1 MKLVC
6 INNCWD
12 QRRGS
17 VWGKLT
23 IGKSYDVLSFIYEE
37 PNGRKVEVPSSS
49 VNSENYQKI
58 LKSCNKITIKDDGLM
73 LCTFD
78 INLFTTLQE
87 YREQKIEQ
95 VLIF

>member
-17 VWGKLT
+17 VWGELT

-37 PNGRKVEVPSSS
+37 PNGTKVEIPSSN
-49 VNSENYQKI
+49 VNLQHYQRIVKN
-58 LKSCNKITIKDDGLM
+58 SNKITIQDDGLM
-73 LCTFD
+73 LCTFH
-78 INLFTTLQE
+78 INLFTTLE
-87 YREQKIEQ
+87 DYRQQQMDKLGI
-95 VLIF
+95 

>member
-37 PNGRKVEVPSSS
+37 PNGRKVEIPSSS

-58 LKSCNKITIKDDGLM
+58 LKRCNKITIKDDSLM

-78 INLFTTLQE
+78 INLFTTLE
-87 YREQKIEQ
+87 EFRERQLNELGI
-95 VLIF
+95 

>member
-1 MKLVC
+1 MKVVC

-12 QRRGS
+12 PARGS
-17 VWGKLT
+17 VWGELT
-23 IGKSYDVLSFIYEE
+23 ISKSYDVLSFIYEE

-58 LKSCNKITIKDDGLM
+58 LKNSNKITIKDDSLM

-78 INLFTTLQE
+78 INLFTTIE
-87 YREQKIEQ
+87 EFRERQLNELGI
-95 VLIF
+95 

>member
-12 QRRGS
+12 PGRGS
-17 VWGKLT
+17 VWSKLT
-23 IGKSYDVLSFIYEE
+23 IDKSYDVLSFVYEE
-37 PNGRKVEVPSSS
+37 PNGKKLEIPSTH
-49 VNSENYQKI
+49 VNLENYQRI
-58 LKSCNKITIKDDGLM
+58 LNNSNKITIQDDGLM

-87 YREQKIEQ
+87 YREQKIDK
-95 VLIF
+95 LGI

>member
-12 QRRGS
+12 PARGS
-17 VWGKLT
+17 VWGELT
-23 IGKSYDVLSFIYEE
+23 ISKSYDVLSFIYEE
-37 PNGRKVEVPSSS
+37 PNGRKVEIPSSS

-58 LKSCNKITIKDDGLM
+58 LKRCNKITIKDDSLM

-78 INLFTTLQE
+78 INLFTTLE
-87 YREQKIEQ
+87 EFRERQLNELGI
-95 VLIF
+95 